1 LRWINSKNSLTDQ
14 YARDTSIMIEGTGNR
29 VRLDGVSTAAA

>member
-1 LRWINSKNSLTDQ
+1 MYVVPGWCAGAVRGGGNG
-14 YARDTSIMIEGTGNR
+14 AGTVK